1 VRANALR
8 ALAPGLLVLAL
19 VGVVAI
25 AATGSHPAGT
35 GETRRPSDILL
46 DIFFSFAVVAL
57 IPAAAMLIWGLMQRK
72 EIAAGYASGRFKRT
86 GLVTFLL
93 VAAVLGAIGY
103 WRRPEPRPP
112 TIEQLEDVII
122 PRGGTET
129 SFGDGEPPPQYE
141 AEFAWIPVIVV
152 VLLAAVGFAAAYAS
166 SRRRKRRWAAE
177 EAVAESLV
185 DMLEDTLDDLR
196 AEVDPRKAVIA
207 AYARLERTLAA
218 HGSARKAAETPDE
231 YLQRIL
237 PRLAVDRRSIQRL
250 TDLFT
255 RAKFSQHDVDSGMKE
270 EAIDALTQVRDEL
283 RAAADE
289 RATEPPPP
297 SPLQTREESA

>member
-1 VRANALR
+1 MRGNAVR

-25 AATGSHPAGT
+25 ASTGSNPAGT
-35 GETRRPSDILL
+35 GATRRPADILL

-57 IPAAAMLIWGLMQRK
+57 IPAAAILVWGLMQRK
-72 EIAAGYASGRFKRT
+72 EIAEGYASGRFRRT
-86 GLVTFLL
+86 GLLTFFM

-112 TIEQLEDVII
+112 NTQQLEDIII
-122 PRGGTET
+122 PRGNAT
-129 SFGDGEPPPQYE
+129 SFGEGEPPPQYE

-152 VLLAAVGFAAAYAS
+152 VILAAVGFGAYYE
-166 SRRRKRRWAAE
+166 SRRRRRRRWAAE
-177 EAVAESLV
+177 EAVTESLV
-185 DMLEDTLDDLR
+185 EMLEDTLDDLR

-218 HGSARKAAETPDE
+218 HGSAREAAETPEE

-237 PRLAVDRRSIQRL
+237 PRLAVDRRSIRRL

-255 RAKFSQHDVDSGMKE
+255 RAKFSQHDVDGGMKE

-283 RAAADE
+283 RAASVEA
-289 RATEPPPP
+289 ATEPPPP
-297 SPLQTREESA
+297 SPLQTRGDSA